1 MPEIIECESG
11 SHPVV
16 DAHDQPLEVGSPV
29 KYDRTG
35 TTGHVTEIICDSE
48 GAWAVIDT
56 NDLLYKLESLTL
68 LSELEEK
75 AEMGERLF
83 SEEEIEEV
91 LEKAQDEAKE
101 AKLSDSNL
109 QGGG

>member
-16 DAHDQPLEVGSPV
+16 DAHGQPLDIGSPV
-29 KYDRTG
+29 RYAGTG
-35 TTGHVTEIICDSE
+35 TTGHVTEIICHSE
-48 GAWAVIDT
+48 GVWAVIDT

-68 LSELEEK
+68 LSGLKEK

-83 SEEEIEEV
+83 SKEDIEEV

-101 AKLSDSNL
+101 AKLDDSNL
-109 QGGG
+109 EAGG